1 MGEDMLKFFFV
12 MVSLGVTAG
21 VTYTLIALGHTLAQ
35 RAGLREKRST
45 SPDDGIAEV
54 QTRLAELDDLQARLT
69 EVEERL
75 DFAERQ
81 LVQNE
86 NPRLKG

>member
-1 MGEDMLKFFFV
+1 MADDMLKFFFV
-12 MVSLGVTAG
+12 MLSLGVAAG

-35 RAGLREKRST
+35 RAGLREKPS
-45 SPDDGIAEV
+45 GGAEGELEEMRD
-54 QTRLAELDDLQARLT
+54 RLAELDNLQNRLA

-86 NPRLKG
+86 NARLKG